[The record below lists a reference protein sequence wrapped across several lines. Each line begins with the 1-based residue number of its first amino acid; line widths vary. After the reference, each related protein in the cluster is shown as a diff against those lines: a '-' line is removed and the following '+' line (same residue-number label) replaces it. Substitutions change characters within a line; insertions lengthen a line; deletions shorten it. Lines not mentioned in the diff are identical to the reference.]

1 MAHFIFAKGLLI
13 GKVPTAKGMSST
25 VFNLIKWQQPVHWQ
39 TGNWNGIGNHVNRAM
54 CVEPCAGIRVRNF
67 IDACRNII

>member
-39 TGNWNGIGNHVNRAM
+39 TGN
-54 CVEPCAGIRVRNF
+54 
-67 IDACRNII
+67 